1 MENLMELV
9 IRFKK
14 TKSEKVLAKIFEII
28 KTMMWK
34 YIHKINQFY
43 QEDFMQELFI
53 KTYEIIM
60 KFEIQIDSSDSDSI
74 LKNQKQLIY
83 LLKNKYR
90 YLVAD
95 FYRNNWEYLEKEIKC
110 SNIESYSKSLISEE
124 KLSLE
129 EVLKCHDFLDSEI
142 EFLSLFIEDE
152 RLLTQKEVASKLG
165 ISQQTISRKFNE
177 IIKKYRKNE

>member
-1 MENLMELV
+1 MELV

-83 LLKNKYR
+83 LDR
-90 YLVAD
+90 
-95 FYRNNWEYLEKEIKC
+95 
-110 SNIESYSKSLISEE
+110 KST
-124 KLSLE
+124 
-129 EVLKCHDFLDSEI
+129 
-142 EFLSLFIEDE
+142 
-152 RLLTQKEVASKLG
+152 RLNSSH
-165 ISQQTISRKFNE
+165 IH
-177 IIKKYRKNE
+177 